1 MRVEHEPQ
9 APRER
14 GGLLHQ
20 AAGDGEGRARR
31 DSDLDARARAR
42 LVQGAVEPLRLGQYG
57 VDLLH
62 ELVRGK
68 PAVRHAE
75 VHRAAR
81 RDDADPELSRGL
93 HLGLEDPLAPARE
106 DVVVVEDGRAAR
118 EGELGEPCAR
128 RGVLGLRVDPGPDG
142 IELAQPREEVG
153 LLRASARQRLVQV
166 VMRVDQP
173 GGHDRAPQVDSWRD
187 PVRTGARSRRSIAPS
202 TSTQPFGVLG
212 PGVVHRDDPPVR
224 VERGH
229 GG

>member
-68 PAVRHAE
+68 PTVRHAE

-93 HLGLEDPLAPARE
+93 HLGLEDPLPPARE

-153 LLRASARQRLVQV
+153 LLRARARQRLVQV

-173 GGHDRAPQVDSWRD
+173 GGHDRAPQVDSRGVIRLRTAPGRD
-187 PVRTGARSRRSIAPS
+187 DHRAVDENPTVR
-202 TSTQPFGVLG
+202 VLG